1 MAQMNDE
8 LYEVEDMDA
17 DISLKEELV
26 EEAKNFAESSNW
38 NETQRELSNL
48 KRRWKRIHYWESDY
62 EDQLRDEFESALDAV
77 YAKRNEVYKEA
88 QTIKENLVKRA
99 QELAQTD
106 NLNKASKEANELMDE
121 WKKAGHAGRETDEI
135 GRASCRERV

>member
-77 YAKRNEVYKEA
+77 YAKRNEV
-88 QTIKENLVKRA
+88 
-99 QELAQTD
+99 
-106 NLNKASKEANELMDE
+106 
-121 WKKAGHAGRETDEI
+121 
-135 GRASCRERV
+135 